1 MLMIL
6 NLRNALDIRLHKYE
20 SSITYIKELWII
32 KELNFLNNLK
42 QNIKHFVENFRKT
55 KII

>member
-32 KELNFLNNLK
+32 KELNFLNNFK